1 MLEKKRPLNYLI
13 PGKKWKSFST
23 SWTVIMMGTCLLRY
37 FDAKND
43 TFSKEQDSLVFLIKI
58 SYFEEFMGE
67 ESTIEKLFKNMD
79 KVRKKEFIMPQN
91 KL

>member
-23 SWTVIMMGTCLLRY
+23 SWTVIMMETCLSRY

-43 TFSKEQDSLVFLIKI
+43 TFSKEQDYLVFLIKI

-79 KVRKKEFIMPQN
+79 KVRKKEFHLAP
-91 KL
+91 K

>member
-1 MLEKKRPLNYLI
+1 MQ
-13 PGKKWKSFST
+13 T
-23 SWTVIMMGTCLLRY
+23 
-37 FDAKND
+37 ND

-79 KVRKKEFIMPQN
+79 KVRKKKNFTSPQN
-91 KL
+91 KR